1 MAEMNAK
8 VKPIIIKDTNTG
20 EAKYTLEFSR
30 ATVVKAERQGFR
42 LDQLGEFPLTTCQAL
57 FWHAFQMHHG
67 GIDKRKTDEVFDE
80 IGGIEAKGLMERLV
94 ELYNAAMRSTKIDDN
109 GEVKNGK
116 YALDL

>member
-1 MAEMNAK
+1 MAEKNAK
-8 VKPIIIKDTNTG
+8 VKPIIIKDAETG
-20 EAKYTLEFSR
+20 DAKYTLEFSR

-42 LDQLGEFPLTTCQAL
+42 MDQLGEFPLTACQAL
-57 FWHAFQMHHG
+57 FWYSFQMHHS

-94 ELYNAAMRSTKIDDN
+94 DLYNAAMRSTKVDEN
-109 GEVKNGK
+109 GEVKNAR